1 MKLRKNEEGDS
12 RPLNLVLLAISFIVF
27 GVLGIVFM
35 TQMEL
40 QPGWAW
46 EEIRDIYPLGMETF
60 QTDDV
65 NKNGRNDIITYSYIR
80 GTDEPERYPDIQY
93 GGVYCL
99 EGATGK
105 LIWEKEYNGP
115 VKKVFPIMDVNNDGT
130 IDYFVSK
137 SSIEPEMQ
145 ETNGQYNPK
154 TIPNMNTN
162 HLLNGTDG
170 KVLKGYEFDF
180 TNFYVHDL
188 VVVDDIVGD
197 DHEDLILL
205 EAKEY
210 EVYNSWED
218 RWDIQH
224 EFNITSYFINGT
236 KTNSIYITNR
246 SIWSQSKTP
255 SLELLNENNQPVV
268 LFIDERS
275 LILLNTSENNFLD
288 PIYNLTLNEYIIE
301 YEIIKDINSDSISE
315 ILFLYRNSTMI
326 LMDGFSGAIL
336 KQFNIDDLV
345 SIYSVHEV
353 DIDEIQ
359 SNEIGVIYFLL
370 NIRFMSAVDSPEEQF
385 MRVYRITPIFEEVI
399 WEKNK
404 VGGNHEDGVFVLNED
419 LNGDSIDEI
428 IYFKRFRPILGFNEV
443 ARFTIIDTVTGKEI
457 SVINTEFHP
466 DSLITVIDFDGDGK
480 KDYVISGDDRVVA
493 ISTRDPKGLWISPTF
508 TLGLPLFILL
518 AILLGTGIIIII
530 IWGRRL
536 DYKRSSVKK
545 HKLTV
550 AVNILAIALITM
562 TFLLFLILMNI
573 FNNTLITG
581 TNNTNI
587 VIVFLLVIITW
598 YGTLPLTAAL
608 YNRFAPQFAYVFIKL
623 RDLFFKISRGYKND
637 ILVLDMG
644 EKKEMGLIIQLK
656 RLILPL
662 LLSISVGFYSYDAL
676 TEFLGY
682 PTDFEVFGGTDFFNF
697 MMGYMLCCVLPM
709 ILSFVLF
716 SFFIAGNFLLDDA
729 GIVYYREHK
738 KYRQPADIEP
748 VSIWAQSIVKGIAGL
763 SAILTFGSFLSTVDF
778 SGFFGEGE
786 PFMMVFGV
794 LIIVVFFG
802 GIPFLTAFS
811 YILLA
816 GEVMEMSVDNNIK
829 KLYATMEKNGYNTTP
844 RKVTNIYPSG
854 SEPFKSKEPETE

>member
-27 GVLGIVFM
+27 SVLGIVFM

-46 EEIRDIYPLGMETF
+46 EEIRDIYPLATETF

-65 NKNGRNDIITYSYIR
+65 NKNGRNDIIAYSYIR
-80 GTDEPERYPDIQY
+80 GTDDPERYPNIKY

-99 EGATGK
+99 EGVTGK
-105 LIWEKEYNGP
+105 LLWKKEYNGP
-115 VKKVFPIMDVNNDGT
+115 VKKVFPIMDVNSDGT

-137 SSIEPEMQ
+137 GSIEPEMQ
-145 ETNGQYNPK
+145 ESKGQYNPK

-188 VVVDDIVGD
+188 VVIDDVVGD
-197 DHEDLILL
+197 DHEDLILI

-210 EVYNSWED
+210 EVYNTFDE
-218 RWDIQH
+218 RWDIQD
-224 EFNITSYFINGT
+224 EFNITSYFMNGT
-236 KTNSIYITNR
+236 KTNSIYVSNR

-255 SLELLNENNQPVV
+255 SLELLNEDGQPVA

-275 LILLNTSENNFLD
+275 LILLNTSETNFLD
-288 PIYNLTLNEYIIE
+288 PIYNLPLTEHIIE

-315 ILFLYRNSTMI
+315 ILFLYRNGTMI

-336 KQFNIDDLV
+336 KQFNIDELV
-345 SIYSVHEV
+345 SIYSIHEV
-353 DIDEIQ
+353 DLNVIQ

-370 NIRFMSAVDSPEEQF
+370 NIRFKSAEFSPEEQLTG
-385 MRVYRITPIFEEVI
+385 VYRIGPIFEEI
-399 WEKNK
+399 WKKTK
-404 VGGNHEDGVFVLNED
+404 VGGDHEDRVFVLNED
-419 LNGDSIDEI
+419 LNGDSIEEL
-428 IYFKRFRPILGFNEV
+428 IYYKRFRPILGFNEV
-443 ARFTIIDTVTGKEI
+443 GRFTIIDTVTEKEI
-457 SVINTEFHP
+457 SVINTDFQP

-480 KDYVISGDDRVVA
+480 KDYVISGDDRVVT
-493 ISTRDPKGLWISPTF
+493 ISTRDPKGLWISPVF
-508 TLGLPLFILL
+508 PLGLPLFIVLI
-518 AILLGTGIIIII
+518 ILLIAGIVMIILK
-530 IWGRRL
+530 GKHL
-536 DYKRSSVKK
+536 NYKRSNIKE

-550 AVNILAIALITM
+550 AVNVLAIALITM

-573 FNNTLITG
+573 FNNTLILG

-587 VIVFLLVIITW
+587 VIVFLIVIITW
-598 YGTLPLTAAL
+598 YGALPLTAAL
-608 YNRFAPQFAYVFIKL
+608 YNRLAPQFAYIFIKL
-623 RDLFFKISRGYKND
+623 RDLFFKVSRGYRNE
-637 ILVLDMG
+637 IFILDMK
-644 EKKEMGLIIQLK
+644 EKKDIGLVIQLK

-676 TEFLGY
+676 SEFLGY
-682 PTDFEVFGGTDFFNF
+682 PKKFETFGGTEFFNF

-709 ILSFVLF
+709 ILSFLLF

-729 GIVYYREHK
+729 GVVYYREHL

-763 SAILTFGSFLSTVDF
+763 SAILTFSTFLTTVDF

-794 LIIVVFFG
+794 LIIVVLFG

-811 YILLA
+811 YVLLA
-816 GEVMEMSVDNNIK
+816 GEIMEMCVDSNTQ
-829 KLYATMEKNGYNTTP
+829 KLYKKMKKNGYNTEP
-844 RKVTNIYPSG
+844 RDITNIYLKG
-854 SEPFKSKEPETE
+854 SKSSESKTPET